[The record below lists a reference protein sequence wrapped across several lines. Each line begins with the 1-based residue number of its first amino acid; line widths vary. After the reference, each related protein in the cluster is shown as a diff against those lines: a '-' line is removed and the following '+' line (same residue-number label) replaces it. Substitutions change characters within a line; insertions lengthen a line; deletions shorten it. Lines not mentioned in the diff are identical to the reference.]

1 MLCIDALEGPR
12 GLTFFEPSWCFQTGV
27 LIILAYLMA
36 KEEINIEVVHESP
49 DASCMVQNPSPMVA
63 VMGDLATVW

>member
-1 MLCIDALEGPR
+1 MLSYRIARLAI
-12 GLTFFEPSWCFQTGV
+12 TFWEVVWAGSVTRN
-27 LIILAYLMA
+27 LMA

-49 DASCMVQNPSPMVA
+49 DVSCMVQNPSPMVA